1 VVADGIEMTMLYG
14 EENMNLKPIG
24 IIHSPYKNRKE
35 CPPQGREEVCWIEIF
50 DQYAEGLKDVDG
62 FSHLILLYWLH
73 SAKDYSLLVKTPWES
88 ELHGV
93 FATRSPNRP
102 NALGFS
108 VVELI
113 ERNDNRLKV
122 KGLDALEGTLLIDIK
137 PYLPEIDAKA
147 NVRVGWVKETDFS
160 KIYGKGLKESKHVQ

>member
-1 VVADGIEMTMLYG
+1 
-14 EENMNLKPIG
+14 MNLQPIG

-35 CPPQGREEVCWIEIF
+35 CPPQGREEICWIEVSE
-50 DQYAEGLKDVDG
+50 QYAEGLKDIDG
-62 FSHLILLYWLH
+62 FSHLILICWLH
-73 SAKDYSLLVKTPWES
+73 LDKDFSLLVKTPWDS
-88 ELHGV
+88 EPHGV

-113 ERNDNRLKV
+113 ERDGNKLKV
-122 KGLDALEGTLLIDIK
+122 KGLDVLEGTRLIDIK

-147 NVRVGWVKETDFS
+147 NVEVGWVKKTDFS
-160 KIYGKGLKESKHVQ
+160 EVYGKSFKETKHVQ

>member
-1 VVADGIEMTMLYG
+1 MQ
-14 EENMNLKPIG
+14 LKPIG
-24 IIHSPYKNRKE
+24 IIHSLYKNRKE
-35 CPPQGREEVCWIEIF
+35 SPPQGREEICWIEVSEL
-50 DQYAEGLKDVDG
+50 YAEGLKDIDG
-62 FSHLILLYWLH
+62 FSHLILFYWLH
-73 SAKDYSLLVKTPWES
+73 CSSNYSLLVKTPWDS
-88 ELHGV
+88 KPHGV

-113 ERNDNRLKV
+113 EREGNKLRV
-122 KGLDALEGTLLIDIK
+122 KGLDALEGTPLIDIK

-160 KIYGKGLKESKHVQ
+160 KIYGRSLKESKNVQ